1 MSVFVLF
8 LFPVSPTRS
17 SAFLLG
23 DRQAGIGE
31 LMERRTTTCNYGRQA
46 GRGGDTRVKGERRR
60 EKGGRVKKQ
69 EDGTIQALSSFVL
82 SFLFSFIS
90 PTSHIPRRIGIFFQ
104 HDFSFF

>member
-46 GRGGDTRVKGERRR
+46 GREGGRHAGERGKEKGERREGKEAR
-60 EKGGRVKKQ
+60 RR
-69 EDGTIQALSSFVL
+69 DYSSAQLLCPFL
-82 SFLFSFIS
+82 SFFLHF
-90 PTSHIPRRIGIFFQ
+90 PHIPHSTAHWYFFPT
-104 HDFSFF
+104 